1 MFEIIRLDMF
11 VEFAKMDH
19 KHRLRGYDWTQEF
32 VRSPQVKMSLMDRVL
47 TFTGDTLIWVGNKL
61 KQRSQDRLPAEQ
73 AQAPTFM
80 IML

>member
-11 VEFAKMDH
+11 VEFVKMDH

-32 VRSPQVKMSLMDRVL
+32 GRSPQVKMSLMDRVL
-47 TFTGDTLIWVGNKL
+47 TFTGETLIRVGNKL
-61 KQRSQDRLPAEQ
+61 KHRSQDRLPAEQ
-73 AQAPTFM
+73 AQAPNFM